1 MKTQELLD
9 LIERDWARERPDI
22 DTTAQ
27 LTVIGVQRLSAL
39 LEHELEVFFAAFDLT
54 PPSFDVLAT
63 LRRSAP
69 PEGLPSS
76 RLSTLMAITP
86 PAVTKRVDLL
96 VVRGLVERVA
106 HPEDRRTV
114 LVHLTPAGR
123 ELADRVLT
131 RHVANEERLLSGL
144 TLAESAQLRVLIGKF
159 AAFIEEHRDRE
170 EPSIER

>member
-39 LEHELEVFFAAFDLT
+39 LEQELEEFFAPFDLT
-54 PPSFDVLAT
+54 PSSFDVLVT

-69 PEGLPSS
+69 PEGLALS
-76 RLSTLMAITP
+76 RLSALMAITP

-96 VVRGLVERVA
+96 AVRGLVERRA
-106 HPEDRRTV
+106 HAEDRRTV
-114 LVHLTPAGR
+114 LARLSTAGR
-123 ELADRVLT
+123 TLADRVLT
-131 RHVANEERLLSGL
+131 LHVVNEERLLLGL
-144 TLAESAQLRVLIGKF
+144 TLLESAQLRVLVSKF
-159 AAFIEEHRDRE
+159 SAHLEGLRE
-170 EPSIER
+170 KPE

>member
-39 LEHELEVFFAAFDLT
+39 LEHELEEFFAHFGLT
-54 PPSFDVLAT
+54 PSSFDVLVT

-69 PEGLPSS
+69 PEGLALS
-76 RLSTLMAITP
+76 RLSALMAITP

-96 VVRGLVERVA
+96 AVRGLLERRA
-106 HPEDRRTV
+106 HAEDRRTV
-114 LVHLTPAGR
+114 LARLTTAGH

-131 RHVANEERLLSGL
+131 LHVANEERLLLGL
-144 TLAESAQLRVLIGKF
+144 TLLEGAQLRVLVGKF
-159 AAFIEEHRDRE
+159 AAHLEALSEQEE
-170 EPSIER
+170 

>member
-9 LIERDWARERPDI
+9 LIERDWARARPEI

-39 LEHELEVFFAAFDLT
+39 LEQELERFFAPFDLT
-54 PPSFDVLAT
+54 PSSFDVIVT

-69 PEGLPSS
+69 AEGLAFS
-76 RLSTLMAITP
+76 RLSNLMAITP

-96 VVRGLVERVA
+96 AVRGLVERQA

-114 LVHLTPAGR
+114 LVRLTPAGR

-131 RHVANEERLLSGL
+131 LHVANEERLLLGL
-144 TLAESAQLRVLIGKF
+144 TLLEGAQLRVLVGKF
-159 AAFIEEHRDRE
+159 AAHL
-170 EPSIER
+170 ERLDEGGA